1 MDLYH
6 VDPVVK
12 ILAEGSFLDLLG
24 QVGIR
29 GHDETHVHFNGRAA
43 ADALKSAVLEKAQ
56 KLDLQ
61 VGGQSSHIIK
71 KERSAICLFH
81 PSTPYGRR
89 SCGRSCFLAEKFFL
103 QSVTGERRAFHD
115 HKRLV
120 LARAAQ
126 MYSAGHQ
133 FLARAGFAGDE
144 HGRGGGGGPPPN
156 PTILGLCS
164 PGGGRGL
171 PRRGAL
177 F

>member
-43 ADALKSAVLEKAQ
+43 ADALESAVLEKAQ

-61 VGGQSSHIIK
+61 VGSQGRHIIK
-71 KERSAICLFH
+71 KERPAICLFH
-81 PSTPYGRR
+81 PSAPYGRR

-103 QSVTGERRAFHD
+103 QSVAGERRTFHD
-115 HKRLV
+115 NKRLV

-133 FLARAGFAGDE
+133 FLARA
-144 HGRGGGGGPPPN
+144 
-156 PTILGLCS
+156 
-164 PGGGRGL
+164 
-171 PRRGAL
+171 
-177 F
+177 